1 MGSSLQKWKLKMN
14 MDEIEVIEV
23 STYNKCGSRYG
34 VAEWVEQV
42 EEVKTRST

>member
-23 STYNKCGSRYG
+23 STTS
-34 VAEWVEQV
+34 VEADLGWQNGWS
-42 EEVKTRST
+42 KWKK